1 MLAPATLHL
10 YYSRSAC
17 STYCNSTG
25 TRILC
30 FVYLDVTVATSPQ
43 PPARCTHHQM
53 HHGIGSEFGVWDP
66 KSVVQVL
73 NRHSNVFC
81 ITYLGLWNGLLS
93 IWLRNTNCVT
103 CKQSRDV
110 RMKTSRTSL
119 GWKRPEC
126 TRNRKTSK
134 GFMKDVSKR
143 NKTLIYLPY
152 WIKPTRTGTQMNKF
166 ASNRPT
172 CVKLPKTRLKK

>member
-1 MLAPATLHL
+1 MYIFTFVAWNS
-10 YYSRSAC
+10 YS
-17 STYCNSTG
+17 
-25 TRILC
+25 
-30 FVYLDVTVATSPQ
+30 
-43 PPARCTHHQM
+43 
-53 HHGIGSEFGVWDP
+53 
-66 KSVVQVL
+66 K
-73 NRHSNVFC
+73 
-81 ITYLGLWNGLLS
+81 
-93 IWLRNTNCVT
+93 LRMS
-103 CKQSRDV
+103 KQSRFWKKKHVFLKLRIFFTLVKINIRLHWTFCVIWITSGIICNDDFCTEPKLSNNFF
-110 RMKTSRTSL
+110 KTTNAMALNKTFFKARTSL

-166 ASNRPT
+166 ASNRPI

>member
-1 MLAPATLHL
+1 MF
-10 YYSRSAC
+10 SA
-17 STYCNSTG
+17 
-25 TRILC
+25 
-30 FVYLDVTVATSPQ
+30 SP
-43 PPARCTHHQM
+43 
-53 HHGIGSEFGVWDP
+53 I
-66 KSVVQVL
+66 
-73 NRHSNVFC
+73 
-81 ITYLGLWNGLLS
+81 LGLWNGLLS

-166 ASNRPT
+166 ASNRPI
-172 CVKLPKTRLKK
+172 CVKLPKNKTKKVAQMYPKFETNVQMFFNFHIPGRRMSYGLTDYKTLIPRLVNRVRHKVEHFQDQLRMEASRLVI